1 MFDLKARRS
10 WELNFLRNKETV
22 LDFSKERILF
32 NICYNLG
39 NLYVSEVSAEYLLNK
54 V

>member
-10 WELNFLRNKETV
+10 WELNILRNKETV
-22 LDFSKERILF
+22 LDFRKERILF
-32 NICYNLG
+32 NIIFNLD
-39 NLYVSEVSAEYLLNK
+39 NLYVSEVSAKYLLNK